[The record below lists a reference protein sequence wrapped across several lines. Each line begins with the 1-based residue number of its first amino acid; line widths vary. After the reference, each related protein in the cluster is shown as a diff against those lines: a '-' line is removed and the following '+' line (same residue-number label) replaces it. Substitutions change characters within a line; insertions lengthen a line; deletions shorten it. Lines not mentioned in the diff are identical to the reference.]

1 METEQANSIFENI
14 SRKFRQS
21 VTVKL
26 FSILVLMLLL
36 LIPLAYVDSLITER
50 KYLSIRAVDEVSQK
64 WANDQ
69 LIYGPILTVPAG
81 EWVQIGEHDQLVKR
95 DIHLLPSS
103 LQIEGNIEPETLNR
117 GIYEVVVYDSKVSL
131 SGDFDEFGKFQESL
145 KRYDEVYWDD
155 AFITI
160 HISDLRG
167 IKEKVLLNWNGNPKS
182 VKPGSSIPK
191 LIASGITVDDLFE
204 GKPDSESLKFSLDLM
219 LQGSQKLSFIPM
231 GKETDVHLTSSWK
244 DPSFTGSFLPDERT
258 VTENGFTSTYK
269 ILELNRNFPQSW
281 TGDRNTAAIMESEFG
296 VDLILPVNNYT
307 KASRSSKYALLA
319 ISLTF
324 LTFFL
329 VEIFNN
335 KNLHPFQYILIGFAL
350 ILFYTLLVSI
360 SEQSNFDL
368 AYLIS
373 SVSVISMIGLYS
385 KSILKD
391 LKQSLLLIFILTL
404 TYTFVY
410 ITLQVQD
417 YALLIGSI
425 GLTSIL
431 ALTMYITRNIN
442 WYELNVSG
450 KNQTPVQS

>member
-269 ILELNRNFPQSW
+269 IL
-281 TGDRNTAAIMESEFG
+281 
-296 VDLILPVNNYT
+296 
-307 KASRSSKYALLA
+307 
-319 ISLTF
+319 
-324 LTFFL
+324 
-329 VEIFNN
+329 
-335 KNLHPFQYILIGFAL
+335 
-350 ILFYTLLVSI
+350 
-360 SEQSNFDL
+360 
-368 AYLIS
+368 
-373 SVSVISMIGLYS
+373 
-385 KSILKD
+385 
-391 LKQSLLLIFILTL
+391 
-404 TYTFVY
+404 
-410 ITLQVQD
+410 
-417 YALLIGSI
+417 
-425 GLTSIL
+425 
-431 ALTMYITRNIN
+431 
-442 WYELNVSG
+442 
-450 KNQTPVQS
+450 